1 MGIEKMPNA
10 KEGRRLE
17 EETCP
22 RCEGTGRASGND
34 KCGRCKGT
42 GKIPSAR

>member
-1 MGIEKMPNA
+1 MGIEKMPNV
-10 KEGRRLE
+10 KEGREVE
-17 EETCP
+17 EKTCP
-22 RCEGTGRASGND
+22 RCGGTGKASANE